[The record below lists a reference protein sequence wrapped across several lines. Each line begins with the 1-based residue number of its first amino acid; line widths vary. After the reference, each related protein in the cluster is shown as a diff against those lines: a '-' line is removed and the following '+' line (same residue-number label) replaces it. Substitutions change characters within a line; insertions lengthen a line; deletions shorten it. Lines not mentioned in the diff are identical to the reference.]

1 MMTSTPCLRL
11 SAQRGTTAVEFAMTA
26 IVFLVFIFGL
36 IELSRAMYLWN
47 TMAEVTRRG
56 ARAAAITD
64 FADAAAMNLVRRR
77 ALFRSTAGGLPLA
90 PEITDSHLTISH
102 LRSNLAPVSPAP
114 ACPAQNV
121 INCAADPDGASC
133 IRFVKVQLCVPGGAG
148 CTRVPYTSMLAL
160 DSLFSGSFHFPTFAT
175 VTPAGS
181 LGYRPGATNVCP

>member
-1 MMTSTPCLRL
+1 MTPSAPCSRL

-26 IVFLVFIFGL
+26 MLFFVFIFGL

-47 TMAEVTRRG
+47 TMAEVTRRA

-64 FADAAAMNLVRRR
+64 FTDPAAMALVRRK

-90 PEITDSHLTISH
+90 PEITDAHLTVSY

-114 ACPAQNV
+114 DCPAQNI

-133 IRFVKVQLCVPGGAG
+133 IRFVQVRLCVPGGAG
-148 CTRVPYTSMLAL
+148 CTRVPYTSMIAL
-160 DSLFSGSFHFPTFAT
+160 DSLFSGAFHFPTFAT
-175 VTPAGS
+175 VTPASS

>member
-1 MMTSTPCLRL
+1 MTIFAPCPRL
-11 SAQRGTTAVEFAMTA
+11 SAQRGTTAVEFALTAMVFMT
-26 IVFLVFIFGL
+26 FIFGL

-47 TMAEVTRRG
+47 TMAEVTHRA

-64 FADAAAMNLVRRR
+64 FTDSAAMDMVRRK
-77 ALFRSTAGGLPLA
+77 ALFRSTAGGLPMGGD
-90 PEITDSHLTISH
+90 ITDAHLTVSH
-102 LRSNLAPVSPAP
+102 LRSNLAPVSPMP
-114 ACPAQNV
+114 TCPAQNI

-133 IRFVKVQLCVPGGAG
+133 IRFVQVRLCVPGGAG

>member
-1 MMTSTPCLRL
+1 MTTSTPSSRL
-11 SAQRGTTAVEFAMTA
+11 SAQHGTTAVEFAMTA
-26 IVFLVFIFGL
+26 MVFVIFIFGL
-36 IELSRAMYLWN
+36 IELSRALYLWN
-47 TMAEVTRRG
+47 TMAEVTRRA
-56 ARAAAITD
+56 ARGAAITNFSD
-64 FADAAAMNLVRRR
+64 SAAMDLVRRK
-77 ALFRSTAGGLPLA
+77 ALFRSTAGGLPMGGV
-90 PEITDSHLTISH
+90 ITDAYLAISY
-102 LRSNLAPVSPAP
+102 LRSNLAPATVPD
-114 ACPAQNV
+114 CPAQNV